1 MGLRIQ
7 NNVEAFNTHRQL
19 TATGVAA
26 SKSMEKLSSGYR
38 INRAADDAAGLA
50 ISEKMRGQI
59 GGLAQAQRNAQDG
72 ISLVQTAEGSLA
84 EVHSMLQR
92 VRDLKVQFSNGT
104 MSSEDKDA
112 IAAEVLALGTEMHNI
127 VGQTKVNGTSLLGAG
142 TINFQVGAND
152 GETISLTTTSLI
164 GAAGTD
170 GNNDGVY
177 TAGQEATGIFDV
189 MNAVFSNTATP
200 TARTTA
206 EIKDRISGVDSNA
219 DGDYG
224 DGGAEFAPLTLAMI
238 DNAIKNVSSA
248 RSQLGAVQNRL
259 EHRLNNLATYQENL
273 VASESRI
280 RDVDM
285 AKEMTNFTKLNIL
298 QRAGTSMLAQANQAP
313 QNILSLLHQ

>member
-72 ISLVQTAEGSLA
+72 ISLVQTAEGALT

-92 VRDLKVQFSNGT
+92 VRDLKVQFNNGT
-104 MSSEDKDA
+104 NSTDDKDA
-112 IAAEVLALGTEMHNI
+112 IAAEVSQIAQE
-127 VGQTKVNGTSLLGAG
+127 VGDIISDTKFNGSAVFGATG
-142 TINFQVGAND
+142 FTFQVGAND
-152 GETISLTTTSLI
+152 GETIATTAANFNSTIAVSGLNELTAITTTAGASTALVSGGLSTIGLI
-164 GAAGTD
+164 DA
-170 GNNDGVY
+170 
-177 TAGQEATGIFDV
+177 
-189 MNAVFSNTATP
+189 
-200 TARTTA
+200 
-206 EIKDRISGVDSNA
+206 
-219 DGDYG
+219 
-224 DGGAEFAPLTLAMI
+224 
-238 DNAIKNVSSA
+238 AIKTVSKVRA
-248 RSQLGAVQNRL
+248 DFGAVQNRL

-273 VASESRI
+273 TASESRI

-285 AKEMTNFTKLNIL
+285 AAEMTKFTKLNIL
-298 QRAGTSMLAQANQAP
+298 QQAGTSMLAQANQAP
-313 QNILSLLHQ
+313 QNVLSLLKG

>member
-72 ISLVQTAEGSLA
+72 ISLVQTAEGALT

-92 VRDLKVQFSNGT
+92 VRDLKVQFNNGT
-104 MSSEDKDA
+104 LSSDDKDA
-112 IAAEVLALGTEMHNI
+112 IASEVHQIAHEVKRHHDDRRSSTAPPSSARRHVHVPGRRQRHARPSPRRPPTSRLDRHRRHRRPLG
-127 VGQTKVNGTSLLGAG
+127 
-142 TINFQVGAND
+142 
-152 GETISLTTTSLI
+152 
-164 GAAGTD
+164 
-170 GNNDGVY
+170 
-177 TAGQEATGIFDV
+177 
-189 MNAVFSNTATP
+189 P
-200 TARTTA
+200 
-206 EIKDRISGVDSNA
+206 DRRWP
-219 DGDYG
+219 
-224 DGGAEFAPLTLAMI
+224 APLPTKTALDTGGLSKVDTI
-238 DNAIKNVSSA
+238 DAAIKNVSTA
-248 RSQLGAVQNRL
+248 RANFGAVQNRL

-273 VASESRI
+273 TASESRI

-285 AKEMTNFTKLNIL
+285 AAEMTKFTKLNIL
-298 QRAGTSMLAQANQAP
+298 QQAGTSMLAQANQAP
-313 QNILSLLHQ
+313 QGVLSLLR